1 MYIIFSRGK
10 TTNDRA
16 EVDTNYQMWGVSQD
30 ILQKIEIPI
39 VSGKTCRKE
48 YGIFRKDT
56 LLCAGAE
63 EGELVLESF
72 KLENLFLSIRIIAQQ
87 DM

>member
-1 MYIIFSRGK
+1 MFKHYVKLCRGK

-39 VSGKTCRKE
+39 VSGKTCREE
-48 YGIFRKDT
+48 YSQRWKDT

-63 EGELVLESF
+63 EG
-72 KLENLFLSIRIIAQQ
+72 KN
-87 DM
+87 

>member
-1 MYIIFSRGK
+1 MRSSIMISFLIFYNFRGK

-48 YGIFRKDT
+48 YSIFRKDT

-63 EGELVLESF
+63 EGL
-72 KLENLFLSIRIIAQQ
+72 I
-87 DM
+87 

>member
-1 MYIIFSRGK
+1 MFKHYVKICRGK

-39 VSGKTCRKE
+39 VSGKTCREE
-48 YGIFRKDT
+48 YSQRWKDT

-63 EGELVLESF
+63 EGKNYKICSFLIEL
-72 KLENLFLSIRIIAQQ
+72 IIFSS
-87 DM
+87 